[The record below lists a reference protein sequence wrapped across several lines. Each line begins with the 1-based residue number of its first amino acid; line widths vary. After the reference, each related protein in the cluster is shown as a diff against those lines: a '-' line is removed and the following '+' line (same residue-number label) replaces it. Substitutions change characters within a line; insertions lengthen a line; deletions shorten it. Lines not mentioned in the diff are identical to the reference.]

1 MTVDNKVISYEETT
15 FIQMSKKIGWK
26 RIIFSE
32 DFYISLLLSIAF
44 TLLCFFYN
52 VVIDVI
58 ASLTIVFI
66 TISGTMIA
74 VSIAGLAIIV
84 SMSDNDFIYLL
95 KNIHPKDKPN
105 QNVFDNIL
113 FFYRYS
119 TVISSISIAVN
130 ITSRSYLIFSN
141 NTIILSILLGLSTF
155 FVLYSVF
162 CVVMLV
168 GTTMRYG
175 SYRGEFIRL
184 KNKK

>member
-1 MTVDNKVISYEETT
+1 
-15 FIQMSKKIGWK
+15 
-26 RIIFSE
+26 
-32 DFYISLLLSIAF
+32 
-44 TLLCFFYN
+44 
-52 VVIDVI
+52 
-58 ASLTIVFI
+58 
-66 TISGTMIA
+66 MIA
-74 VSIAGLAIIV
+74 ISIAGLAIIV
-84 SMSDNDFIYLL
+84 SMSDNDFIFLL
-95 KNIHPKDKPN
+95 NSIHPKNKPK

-119 TVISSISIAVN
+119 TMISTISIVIN
-130 ITSRSYLIFSN
+130 IISRSYLIFSN
-141 NTIILSILLGLSTF
+141 NFIVLSILLFLSTF